1 MSVRRQT
8 DTRLFL
14 IRTRPNCGK
23 IFSTTAASPFM
34 RQIKNVG
41 GKKQKTCYF
50 CSETC
55 KAASYKHLFD
65 GKAAERK
72 AEYDRNRDRRESARR
87 YYAAHAE
94 RERERAKA
102 RYWAD
107 PDAARAAK
115 STPCT
120 NILAWRPES
129 IARAVVTVSLDSTG
143 TETIVN
149 ATCTA

>member
-1 MSVRRQT
+1 MSIRRQT

-14 IRTRPNCGK
+14 VRTCHTCGK
-23 IFSTTAASPFM
+23 VFSTTAASPFM

-72 AEYDRNRDRRESARR
+72 AEYDRNRDRREIARR

-107 PDAARAAK
+107 PDAARAANAYQRK
-115 STPCT
+115 KRK
-120 NILAWRPES
+120 L
-129 IARAVVTVSLDSTG
+129 VTG
-143 TETIVN
+143 
-149 ATCTA
+149 

>member
-14 IRTRPNCGK
+14 IRTCHTCGK

-72 AEYDRNRDRRESARR
+72 AEYAATGIGGRAQDATTPPTQSGSGNGQRQGTGLTRMRPEPQNRRHAQIFWRGARR
-87 YYAAHAE
+87 ALQGLLSLYL
-94 RERERAKA
+94 
-102 RYWAD
+102 W
-107 PDAARAAK
+107 
-115 STPCT
+115 
-120 NILAWRPES
+120 
-129 IARAVVTVSLDSTG
+129 TVPGQKLS
-143 TETIVN
+143 
-149 ATCTA
+149 

>member
-14 IRTRPNCGK
+14 IRTCHTCGK

-87 YYAAHAE
+87 YYAA
-94 RERERAKA
+94 
-102 RYWAD
+102 
-107 PDAARAAK
+107 AK

>member
-14 IRTRPNCGK
+14 IRTCHTCGK

-72 AEYDRNRDRRESARR
+72 AEYDRNRERKTLLRRQRR
-87 YYAAHAE
+87 AGAG
-94 RERERAKA
+94 
-102 RYWAD
+102 
-107 PDAARAAK
+107 
-115 STPCT
+115 
-120 NILAWRPES
+120 
-129 IARAVVTVSLDSTG
+129 TG
-143 TETIVN
+143 KGKVLG
-149 ATCTA
+149 

>member
-1 MSVRRQT
+1 MSIRRQT

-14 IRTRPNCGK
+14 IRTCHTCGK

-87 YYAAHAE
+87 YDAAHAE

-102 RYWAD
+102 RYWAA

-120 NILAWRPES
+120 NILAWRRES

>member
-14 IRTRPNCGK
+14 IRTCHTCGK

-107 PDAARAAK
+107 EPQNRRHAQIFWRGAR
-115 STPCT
+115 
-120 NILAWRPES
+120 
-129 IARAVVTVSLDSTG
+129 RALQGLLSLYLWTVPGQKLS
-143 TETIVN
+143 
-149 ATCTA
+149 

>member
-1 MSVRRQT
+1 MSIRRQT

-14 IRTRPNCGK
+14 IRTCHTCGK

-34 RQIKNVG
+34 RQIKNVD

-50 CSETC
+50 CSQTC
-55 KAASYKHLFD
+55 KMANYKHLFD

-72 AEYDRNRDRRESARR
+72 AEYDRNRDRRESTRR

-107 PDAARAAK
+107 PDAARAANAYQRK
-115 STPCT
+115 KRK
-120 NILAWRPES
+120 L
-129 IARAVVTVSLDSTG
+129 VTR
-143 TETIVN
+143 
-149 ATCTA
+149 

>member
-1 MSVRRQT
+1 MSIRRQT

-14 IRTRPNCGK
+14 VRTCHTCGK
-23 IFSTTAASPFM
+23 VFSTTAASPFM

-72 AEYDRNRDRRESARR
+72 AEYDRNRGRRESARR

-107 PDAARAAK
+107 PDAARAA
-115 STPCT
+115 
-120 NILAWRPES
+120 
-129 IARAVVTVSLDSTG
+129 
-143 TETIVN
+143 N
-149 ATCTA
+149 AYQRKKRKLV